1 MLFYHRSTMSL
12 ETADSTSVKIEPVTG
27 NDAATNANQAAELAA
42 AKVRLIAAFA
52 PPLTVLQE
60 AIAAL
65 VTEQMKKT
73 VPW

>member
-1 MLFYHRSTMSL
+1 MSL
-12 ETADSTSVKIEPVTG
+12 ETADSTSVKIEPVIG
-27 NDAATNANQAAELAA
+27 NDAATNANQAAEVAA
-42 AKVRLIAAFA
+42 AKVRPIAAFA
-52 PPLTVLQE
+52 PQLTALQE